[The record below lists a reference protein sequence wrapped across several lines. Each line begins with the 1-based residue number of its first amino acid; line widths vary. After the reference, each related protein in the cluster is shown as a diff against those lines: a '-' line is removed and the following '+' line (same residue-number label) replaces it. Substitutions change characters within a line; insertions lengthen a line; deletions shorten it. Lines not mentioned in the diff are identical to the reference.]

1 MNDNESINAF
11 GAFSENGREF
21 VFTRFDTPR
30 PWVNYAWNS
39 QMLVSVDQRGRGYSL
54 YRDADG
60 RRTNPIRDRLVY
72 LKDLETGQ
80 FWTVGWDPVQ
90 MPFEHYY
97 SRHGLG
103 YTVIG
108 CDFDGIQCEFRITAA
123 ADIPAEIW
131 SLTVNN
137 RGGKPRR
144 IAVYPAVEFDL
155 GGWIPYGTVENY
167 SVCRM
172 VGDRLLLAL
181 NQSSERPGAKNHAW
195 FSASLPPDHFETRK
209 REFLGGPYSSLA
221 NPMGV
226 SAARLT
232 DTGAATEDFM
242 GVFQYEL
249 ELVPGGVWEGNFS
262 AGVCHDEAEA
272 LSFAEQTNAAAF
284 ARGIDAAE
292 QRASSF
298 DRAEMELPDPMW
310 TRFFNVWAKQQLA
323 FLGDFT
329 RVYLAGFRDTL
340 QDAQALCAYAPDQVR
355 QSIITTL
362 QHQYRDGSTMRGWCP
377 DDHHKYADGGVWIAS
392 TIGEYVRES
401 GDFDFLNEQVSYR
414 DEGSETVWEHLLCA
428 LDWFRENLGS
438 HGLPKI
444 HFGDWNDSLNIG
456 REGKGESVWLA
467 MALVAAFKET
477 ATIAERINE
486 PSIAAQCRADAAQ
499 MEESLEKHAWDGEW
513 YLRGFAD
520 DGSPVGGKS
529 DAEGSIFAEPQSWAV
544 LAGLNPERWELL
556 TQSVEHRLRTSYGL
570 LVCNPPFT
578 HEQKRLGRIST
589 MPAGWGENG
598 SSYCHVTAFQFVADC
613 LRRDGNAAL
622 ASLES
627 ILPFNPALPTSES
640 WLEPYAFTNMF
651 RGPGHPRPGAT
662 FKGWT
667 TGTVPWA
674 LRGLTHFLIGVRPE
688 FDGLRIDPVLPSTW
702 DSVRI
707 RRTFRDHVF
716 DIQIMNHAAG
726 ASATEVRL
734 TIDGQSYS
742 GNLITLN
749 GLSPGTHQVLAE
761 IHPLVIANH
770 SSPKTLHEQIQAR
783 TDTDHELQPI
793 HR

>member
-1 MNDNESINAF
+1 MKHSLSNQSF
-11 GAFSENGREF
+11 GGFSENGREF
-21 VFTRFDTPR
+21 VFARFDTPR
-30 PWVNYAWNS
+30 PWINYAWNS

-54 YRDADG
+54 YRDGEG

-72 LKDLETGQ
+72 LKDLERGRI
-80 FWTVGWDPVQ
+80 WTVGWDPVQ
-90 MPFEHYY
+90 MPFEHYHC
-97 SRHGLG
+97 RHGLG
-103 YTVIG
+103 YTVIA
-108 CDFDGIQCEFRITAA
+108 CEFEGIHCELRITAA

-137 RGGKPRR
+137 RGDKPRR

-167 SVCRM
+167 SNCRM

-181 NQSSERPGAKNHAW
+181 NQSAERPGARNHAW
-195 FSASLPPDHFETRK
+195 FSSNLKPDHYETRK

-226 SAARLT
+226 SAPRLT
-232 DTGAATEDFM
+232 DTGSATEDFI
-242 GVFQYEL
+242 GAFQYQL
-249 ELVPGGVWEGNFS
+249 DLVPGGVWEGFFS

-272 LSFAEQTNAAAF
+272 VSFAGKTNAATF
-284 ARGIDAAE
+284 ALGMDAAT
-292 QRASSF
+292 QRTSSF
-298 DRAEMELPDPMW
+298 DRAEMELPDPVW

-329 RVYLAGFRDTL
+329 RVYLTGFRDSL
-340 QDAQALCAYAPDQVR
+340 QDAQALCAYAPEQAR
-355 QSIITTL
+355 RSIITTL
-362 QHQYRDGSTMRGWCP
+362 QHQYHDGSAMRGWCP
-377 DDHHKYADGGVWIAS
+377 DDHHKYADGGVWLAF
-392 TIGEYVRES
+392 TIGEYLRET
-401 GDFDFLNEQVSYR
+401 GDFPFLKEQVAYK
-414 DEGSETVWEHLLCA
+414 DEGSSTVWEHLLRA
-428 LDWFRENLGS
+428 LDWFRANLGER
-438 HGLPKI
+438 GLPKM

-456 REGKGESVWLA
+456 REGRGESVWLG

-477 ATIAERINE
+477 AAIAERINE
-486 PSIAAQCRADAAQ
+486 HSIAAKCRTDAAT
-499 MEESLEKHAWDGEW
+499 MEANLEKHAWDGEW

-520 DGSPVGGKS
+520 DGSPVGGTS
-529 DAEGSIFAEPQSWAV
+529 DAEGSIFAEPQSWAI
-544 LAGLNPERWELL
+544 LAGLNPDRWE
-556 TQSVEHRLRTSYGL
+556 QVSGSVDRRLRTPYGL

-613 LRRDGNAAL
+613 LRRDGDAAL

-688 FDGLRIDPVLPSTW
+688 FDGLRIDPALPSTW
-702 DSVRI
+702 NTVRI

-716 DIQIMNHAAG
+716 EIQIMNHAAG
-726 ASATEVRL
+726 AGATEARL
-734 TIDGQSYS
+734 TIDGRGYP
-742 GNLITLN
+742 GNLIALDGLN
-749 GLSPGTHQVLAE
+749 PGTHQVLAE
-761 IHPLVIANH
+761 IHPVSIANH
-770 SSPKTLHEQIQAR
+770 PSTGTMS
-783 TDTDHELQPI
+783 
-793 HR
+793 

>member
-1 MNDNESINAF
+1 MNDTESINAF

-30 PWVNYAWNS
+30 PWINYAWNS

-72 LKDLETGQ
+72 LKDLDTGRI
-80 FWTVGWDPVQ
+80 WTVGWDPVQ
-90 MPFEHYY
+90 MPFEHFHC
-97 SRHGLG
+97 RHGLG
-103 YTVIG
+103 HTVIG

-137 RGGKPRR
+137 TGDKPRR

-167 SVCRM
+167 SICRM

-181 NQSSERPGAKNHAW
+181 NQSSERPGARNQAW

-221 NPMGV
+221 NPIGV

-284 ARGIDAAE
+284 ARGIDAAK
-292 QRASSF
+292 QRTASF
-298 DRAEMELPDPMW
+298 ERAEMELPDPVW
-310 TRFFNVWAKQQLA
+310 TRFFNVWAKQQLS

-340 QDAQALCAYAPDQVR
+340 QDAHALCAYAPEQAR
-355 QSIITTL
+355 KSIVTTL

-392 TIGEYVRES
+392 TIGEYVRET
-401 GDFDFLNEQVSYR
+401 GDFEFLNEKVTYR

-438 HGLPKI
+438 HGLPKM

-477 ATIAERINE
+477 AAIAERINE
-486 PSIAAQCRADAAQ
+486 PSIAAKCRADAAK
-499 MEESLEKHAWDGEW
+499 MEANLEKHAWDGEW

-520 DGSPVGGKS
+520 DGSPVGGES

-544 LAGLNPERWELL
+544 LAGLNPDRWELL
-556 TQSVEHRLRTSYGL
+556 AQSVEHRLRTSYGL

-578 HEQKRLGRIST
+578 HYQKRLGRIST

-702 DSVRI
+702 NTVRI

-716 DIQIMNHAAG
+716 DIQIVNHAAG
-726 ASATEVRL
+726 TSATEVRL
-734 TIDGQSYS
+734 TLDGQSYS

-749 GLSPGTHQVLAE
+749 ELNPGTHQVLAE
-761 IHPLVIANH
+761 IHPLSTANH
-770 SSPKTLHEQIQAR
+770 LSPKTLHEQIQAR